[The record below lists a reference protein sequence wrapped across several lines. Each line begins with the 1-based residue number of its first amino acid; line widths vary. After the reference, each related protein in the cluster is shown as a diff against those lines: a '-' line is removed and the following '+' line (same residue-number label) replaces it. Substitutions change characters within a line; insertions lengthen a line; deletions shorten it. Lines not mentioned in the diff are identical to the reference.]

1 MLIPRPRN
9 ITNKYVKNIL
19 NLRQHLYLDVYL
31 VNYCNWNCKWCSRW
45 CNVVKHRQIYKT
57 EDIIRDSLRVLDT
70 DSNIHFFG
78 FNGGEPLLHPDI
90 DELLKFLVDCK
101 KKYKLDRIHIQ
112 TNGKKL
118 LSMSDEFFRLA
129 REGNLKVSYTK
140 YPKASKVDYDEVV
153 KRLKDEHIDYYNFAG
168 NTIGLEQD
176 SYVKYFDVT
185 KYRLNDHS
193 KDNQL
198 QCYYVC
204 LKISLALWHGKLF
217 KCCDLPFIETLNDT
231 FDAGFKLVE
240 GDDYFEVNKLDK
252 DFDLMKWKNTPS
264 NFCKVYCPN
273 RELYSEEWS
282 IGKNTK
288 DELID
293 N

>member
-1 MLIPRPRN
+1 
-9 ITNKYVKNIL
+9 
-19 NLRQHLYLDVYL
+19 
-31 VNYCNWNCKWCSRW
+31 
-45 CNVVKHRQIYKT
+45 
-57 EDIIRDSLRVLDT
+57 
-70 DSNIHFFG
+70 
-78 FNGGEPLLHPDI
+78 
-90 DELLKFLVDCK
+90 
-101 KKYKLDRIHIQ
+101 
-112 TNGKKL
+112 
-118 LSMSDEFFRLA
+118 MSDEFFRLA

-168 NTIGLEQD
+168 DTIGLEQD

-252 DFDLMKWKNTPS
+252 NFDLMKWKNTPS
-264 NFCKVYCPN
+264 SFCKVYCPN

-288 DELID
+288 EDLLVT
-293 N
+293 